1 MKITIPRPCHE
12 NWDSMAAAEKGK
24 FCSVCSKTV
33 HDFSNFSDEELL
45 NTFDSDK
52 DICGRFREDQL
63 NVDLNFSLVSKLAL
77 GLLAFGSFK
86 ATVNAQETKLEKTK
100 VSEKVPGVK
109 MNVLSA
115 DPFNRNSTLRIG
127 APALTP
133 QNRPLVV
140 LDGKKIS
147 IEELRVIKP
156 ESIET
161 VNSFTAKEAVEKYGE
176 EAKNGAIIITT
187 KKRELR

>member
-33 HDFSNFSDEELL
+33 HDFSNKELI

-77 GLLAFGSFK
+77 GLLAFGSFT

-127 APALTP
+127 TPALTP

>member
-1 MKITIPRPCHE
+1 
-12 NWDSMAAAEKGK
+12 
-24 FCSVCSKTV
+24 
-33 HDFSNFSDEELL
+33 
-45 NTFDSDK
+45 
-52 DICGRFREDQL
+52 
-63 NVDLNFSLVSKLAL
+63 
-77 GLLAFGSFK
+77 LAFGSFT
-86 ATVNAQETKLEKTK
+86 ATVNAETKLEKTK

-127 APALTP
+127 APLTP

-156 ESIET
+156 EIIAT

-176 EAKNGAIIITT
+176 EAKNGAIIVTT